1 MKFEVLWSLPSEI
14 VVTPFCKSIT
24 KIIISFLR
32 GSLDKIIN
40 CLRVVLN
47 KFTVNF

>member
-1 MKFEVLWSLPSEI
+1 MKFEVFWQFPSEI
-14 VVTPFCKSIT
+14 EVTPFCKSIT

-32 GSLDKIIN
+32 GSPDKIKN
-40 CLRVVLN
+40 FLRVVLN